1 MNDSHLNRSYPYC
14 PRRSFGTVVFLYKKM
29 PPFMNFIT
37 TVALSVQLIFLSHG
51 VPHRCTLISY
61 KVSISLSRSHLM
73 RSIIFI
79 SHAPFCLISLP
90 GLIRKLQMHVDF
102 VQSLHIVVAQPFNA
116 VDHLHKSCSFQFS
129 GSLIY

>member
-1 MNDSHLNRSYPYC
+1 MNNSHLNRSYPYC
-14 PRRSFGTVVFLYKKM
+14 PPPQFRNSHFSIQKM

-51 VPHRCTLISY
+51 APHRCTLISY
-61 KVSISLSRSHLM
+61 RVSISLSRSHLM

-90 GLIRKLQMHVDF
+90 GLIRNLQMHVDF
-102 VQSLHIVVAQPFNA
+102 VQGLHIVVAQPFNA
-116 VDHLHKSCSFQFS
+116 INHLHKSCSFLFS
-129 GSLIY
+129 SSLIY